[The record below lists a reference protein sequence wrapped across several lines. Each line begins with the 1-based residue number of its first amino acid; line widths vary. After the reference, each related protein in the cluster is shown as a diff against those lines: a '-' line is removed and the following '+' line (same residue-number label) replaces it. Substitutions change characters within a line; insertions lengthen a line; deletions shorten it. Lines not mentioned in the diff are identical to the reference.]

1 MIYNFGD
8 RKDLNEKVE
17 KELLRMKEVY
27 QKQEM
32 SAAELAKL
40 KKKMKEARR
49 MEQRARNKKRIIRT
63 VSAAAAVVAAFVI
76 LPNTSA
82 SIALAMEQIPVI
94 GNLVE
99 VVTFRDYSYETDRN
113 MADIQVPEIQ
123 VSDQADTGEV
133 QDKLNKTTEE
143 INAEIQRIS
152 EDLIAEFEAGLE
164 YEEGYQDVV
173 VNSEVLTTTQDYFTL
188 KLLCYQGA
196 GSGYA
201 WNYYYTIDLNT
212 GKRLKLKDIF
222 KEGADYITA
231 ISENI
236 KEQMQAQM
244 DADDSVYYWLHDE
257 IEEWNFKSITDETS
271 FYINEKG
278 NVVIGFNEGDVAP
291 MYMGMVEFEIPA
303 EVLADLRK

>member
-212 GKRLKLKDIF
+212 GERLKLKDIF

-257 IEEWNFKSITDETS
+257 IEEWNFKSIKDETS

-291 MYMGMVEFEIPA
+291 MYMGTVEFEIPA

>member
-152 EDLIAEFEAGLE
+152 EGLIAEFEAGLE

-212 GKRLKLKDIF
+212 GERLKLKDIF
-222 KEGADYITA
+222 KEGADYIIA

-291 MYMGMVEFEIPA
+291 MYMGTVEFEIPA